1 MHHAQTMKRFLRRF
15 VFFVAVALLVVLVT
29 CGTPRPVELGSNDS
43 GSELRLDIGDE
54 FIVELESNPS
64 TGYSWELLDP
74 NTIPMVRL
82 DSSVYTAPDSDLVG
96 AAGTQ
101 TFTFEAVEFGA
112 GVVRLEYIRTFDEVI
127 IPDRVVE
134 YIVIVDGAPWPP
146 DGPRPSTTSVTAP
159 EPTSSTIEGSTTEP
173 SSTTSEPTTTVSMP
187 TPVRVGGLFDGE
199 GARPAVVVGFVV
211 WDDVSARL
219 CDVLMESFPPQCGS
233 PWVVVANPE
242 SLTVRLESAQ
252 GVQWTQG
259 ETSIE
264 GYFDGDRFVVG
275 PDASVAEPADDQVR
289 LVDAFV
295 AFAQSPGPDTA
306 AEVPFGDTVV
316 LGLGPDIQ
324 TTVSKSDLG
333 NPASWVL
340 DAEEFRAY
348 AGPFSALELVNPPVK
363 TLVGQHARCVGVP
376 VAAPAGFEDAVRISL
391 QPEVA
396 TSCLEWWAVDL
407 FIGDDGS
414 IRAVTMD
421 LYGP

>member
-1 MHHAQTMKRFLRRF
+1 MKQFLRRF
-15 VFFVAVALLVVLVT
+15 AFFVVVALLVVLVA
-29 CGTPRPVELGSNDS
+29 CGTGPIELGGNDS
-43 GSELRLDIGDE
+43 GSELRLNIGDE
-54 FIVELESNPS
+54 FVVELESNAS
-64 TGYSWELLDP
+64 TGYSWELREP
-74 NTIPMVRL
+74 QAIKMVQLR
-82 DSSVYTAPDSDLVG
+82 SSVYTAPESEVVG
-96 AAGTQ
+96 TAGIQ

-127 IPDRVVE
+127 IPDKVVE
-134 YIVIVDGAPWPP
+134 YIAIVDGAPWPP
-146 DGPRPSTTSVTAP
+146 DRPRPSTTTVTAP
-159 EPTSSTIEGSTTEP
+159 EPTSSTTEQS
-173 SSTTSEPTTTVSMP
+173 SSTAAPSTSDTTTTAPMP
-187 TPVRVGGLFDGE
+187 TPVRVGDLFDGT
-199 GARPAVVVGFVV
+199 GARPAVVEGFVV
-211 WDDVSARL
+211 WDEVSARL

-233 PWVVVANPE
+233 PWVVIVNPA
-242 SLTVRLESAQ
+242 SLTDPLESAQ
-252 GVQWTQG
+252 GVRWTQG
-259 ETSIE
+259 DVPIA

-275 PDASVAEPADDQVR
+275 PDVSVAEPADDQVR

-306 AEVPFGDTVV
+306 VDVPFAEAVV

-333 NPASWVL
+333 NPASWVI

-407 FIGDDGS
+407 FIGDDGT